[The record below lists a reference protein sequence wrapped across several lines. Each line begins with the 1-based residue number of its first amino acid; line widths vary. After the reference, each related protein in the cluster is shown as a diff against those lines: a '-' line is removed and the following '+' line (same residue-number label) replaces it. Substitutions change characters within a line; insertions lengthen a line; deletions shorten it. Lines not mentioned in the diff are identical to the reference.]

1 MIKATTDDY
10 LNSDDPF
17 MVYYM
22 TVSGHLEYNF
32 YNEAAKKHA
41 SEVKSLPY
49 SDRVRAYLAT
59 QIELND
65 ALELLIN
72 TLEEKGKLDD
82 TVIVLL
88 ADHYPYGLTVN
99 EINEASSYKKD
110 GIIGVNN
117 SNLIIWNSKMKNVE
131 VDKVG
136 MSIDVLPTVY
146 NLFNIK
152 YDSRLFAGSDILS
165 SREGIAIFSNRSWVT
180 DKGKYFGSDNNFV
193 KNEDVDENYIKN
205 INIIMNNKI
214 NISKLIVKND
224 YYNYLKNNDIFKNN

>member
-1 MIKATTDDY
+1 
-10 LNSDDPF
+10 
-17 MVYYM
+17 
-22 TVSGHLEYNF
+22 
-32 YNEAAKKHA
+32 
-41 SEVKSLPY
+41 
-49 SDRVRAYLAT
+49 
-59 QIELND
+59 
-65 ALELLIN
+65 
-72 TLEEKGKLDD
+72 
-82 TVIVLL
+82 
-88 ADHYPYGLTVN
+88 
-99 EINEASSYKKD
+99 
-110 GIIGVNN
+110 
-117 SNLIIWNSKMKNVE
+117 MKTVE

-193 KNEDVDENYIKN
+193 KNEDVDEDYIKN